1 MGREWRTTRTAAARR
16 RLARWLD
23 PSVPTVVPAPPAL
36 PAGPAASVG
45 SAPLPGP
52 IAPFPGVPLSW
63 PDVLE
68 NMSLRVLSAV
78 YQASGQLASLEST
91 ERDGSRLDR
100 LYRVDHAITRVR
112 RHAENMQVLA
122 GRPVEDADRQVTTMV
137 DVVRAALSAIEHYPR
152 VRLGR
157 VVDLSVVEFAA
168 DDVMRVLTELID
180 NAARFSPP
188 GVVVTVSAH
197 LTEQGSVLIRV
208 EDGGVGI
215 APAELHRLNALVSG
229 AAPPAPGGERM
240 TRLGLAVVARLAA
253 AHRLRV
259 ALISRQP
266 AGTTATVLLP
276 AELLC
281 EGTEPAPDLE
291 QYADGPGAA
300 QPVVTATPGADDGWP
315 QLPEPG
321 AGTTTR
327 PAHLVPVHSRT
338 GTGLIAAES
347 TLPRRVRASLRDG
360 TPQPPP
366 PADVAGPV
374 VDRAPWHDD
383 VAAFAAGAGDA
394 HTSTGRH
401 DEGRA

>member
-1 MGREWRTTRTAAARR
+1 MGHERRTKRPGAARR

-23 PSVPTVVPAPPAL
+23 PSASTVQPAAL
-36 PAGPAASVG
+36 PPGPAAAAPSTRPESVT
-45 SAPLPGP
+45 PVPG
-52 IAPFPGVPLSW
+52 APLSW

-91 ERDGSRLDR
+91 ERDGTRLER

-122 GRPVEDADRQVTTMV
+122 GRPVEDADRQTTTMV

-188 GVVVTVSAH
+188 GVSVTVSAH
-197 LTEQGSVLIRV
+197 LTEQGSVLVRV

-215 APAELHRLNALVSG
+215 ASPELHRLNATVSG
-229 AAPPAPGGERM
+229 SAPPVHVGERM
-240 TRLGLAVVARLAA
+240 TRLGLVVVARLAA

-259 ALISRQP
+259 TLTARQP
-266 AGTTATVLLP
+266 AGTTAMVLLP

-281 EGTEPAPDLE
+281 EGTGLPADIAQQSEPQALVP
-291 QYADGPGAA
+291 AVPGSDG
-300 QPVVTATPGADDGWP
+300 GWP
-315 QLPEPG
+315 QLPESG
-321 AGTTTR
+321 AGTGPR
-327 PAHLVPVHSRT
+327 PGHLVPVHSRT
-338 GTGLIAAES
+338 APGLVAAET
-347 TLPRRVRASLRDG
+347 TLPRRVRASLREG
-360 TPQPPP
+360 TPQPPALGSLP
-366 PADVAGPV
+366 GPV
-374 VDRAPWHDD
+374 ADRTPWHDD
-383 VAAFAAGAGDA
+383 VAAFAAGAGDT
-394 HTSTGRH
+394 HPSTDKGH
-401 DEGRA
+401 A